1 MNRTNFE
8 IEICAN
14 SVESCIEAQKG
25 GANRV
30 ELCMGIPEGGTTPSY
45 GEIKMAREVLTDTRL
60 HVIIRNRGGDFFYT
74 EQELQRM
81 AIDIDLCRELG
92 VDGVVFGCLTA
103 EGDIDLAANEYLM
116 SHAKGMSMTFHR
128 AFDRC
133 REPEKALE
141 QRLNQL
147 ANGRIKIMAGCG
159 VNEKNIARIRQET
172 AVPAFHFSAREPQT
186 SRMTYS
192 NPSVYMGAEGTDED
206 TIMLTTER
214 RVRNTIDALMREMV

>member
-1 MNRTNFE
+1 
-8 IEICAN
+8 
-14 SVESCIEAQKG
+14 
-25 GANRV
+25 
-30 ELCMGIPEGGTTPSY
+30 MGIPEGGTTPSY

-60 HVIIRNRGGDFFYT
+60 HVIIRNRGGDFLYT

-81 AIDIDLCRELG
+81 AMDIDLCRDLG

-103 EGDIDLAANEYLM
+103 EGDIDLTANEYLM
-116 SHAKGMSMTFHR
+116 SHARGMSVTFHR

-141 QRLNQL
+141 QLIALGFERVLTSGQQPTAEEGIPLLQRLNQL

-159 VNEKNIARIRQET
+159 VNEKNIARIRQKT
-172 AVPAFHFSAREPQT
+172 GVPAFHFSAREPQA

-192 NPSVYMGAEGTDED
+192 NPSVYMGTEGADED

-214 RVRNTIDALMREMV
+214 RVRNTIDALMGKMA